1 MTDSDLEYLRNLI
14 EQVGTKKM
22 FGMKDVVTMMM
33 ISLVARGH
41 ILLEGNPGLG
51 KTAVVKALSEA
62 MNLPE
67 GAEKRIQFTPDLM
80 PSDITGTWMPKKD
93 ASNQLEFRPGP
104 VFCQLLI
111 ADEINRATP
120 KTQSAMLE
128 AMAEFQ
134 VSVLGETRP
143 LRTQKIIRDPDNEL
157 AAPEQYLTPFMVMAT
172 QNPVDQEGVN
182 PLPEAQLDRFLS
194 KISVPFP
201 KADVLAQILRKEVAP
216 DRDKPKA
223 VPSETDGTEAY
234 VRLSRLNSGLAGA
247 LETIGHDTETHI
259 LNMVLASSLEFDQVE
274 DLSRKRREDLRS
286 FCTKVEYPLGPRAAT
301 ALSWAA
307 LGWSAIRI
315 VVREGEINQIG
326 PNAWQ
331 GLANT
336 VVPVLRHRMKFQIEF
351 DYDDDGIDRIGFE
364 QLRIDKL
371 VAEFSKVCAPDG
383 DGYAEQFAAAV
394 DNRPAI

>member
-157 AAPEQYLTPFMVMAT
+157 AAPEQYLTPF
-172 QNPVDQEGVN
+172 
-182 PLPEAQLDRFLS
+182 
-194 KISVPFP
+194 
-201 KADVLAQILRKEVAP
+201 
-216 DRDKPKA
+216 
-223 VPSETDGTEAY
+223 
-234 VRLSRLNSGLAGA
+234 
-247 LETIGHDTETHI
+247 
-259 LNMVLASSLEFDQVE
+259 
-274 DLSRKRREDLRS
+274 
-286 FCTKVEYPLGPRAAT
+286 
-301 ALSWAA
+301 
-307 LGWSAIRI
+307 
-315 VVREGEINQIG
+315 
-326 PNAWQ
+326 
-331 GLANT
+331 
-336 VVPVLRHRMKFQIEF
+336 
-351 DYDDDGIDRIGFE
+351 
-364 QLRIDKL
+364 
-371 VAEFSKVCAPDG
+371 
-383 DGYAEQFAAAV
+383 
-394 DNRPAI
+394 